1 MSFSSVAP
9 NCFCSP
15 GVPPC
20 ISSTPSLTS
29 NHAHLIC
36 SPQTSGEGGVCIGMS
51 ASTIP
56 RLLLQCGAAA
66 VQDTDLSPLPHL
78 DTQSPAGSVSAILL
92 KSGASSFPTPSVL
105 IQEAHTH
112 ALPSTMPPPSPDYK
126 SEQVI
131 PHSKAPSVAPLTLK
145 RAATLLHVGPKHDL
159 PA

>member
-1 MSFSSVAP
+1 M
-9 NCFCSP
+9 
-15 GVPPC
+15 G
-20 ISSTPSLTS
+20 STPVDLEDRG
-29 NHAHLIC
+29 
-36 SPQTSGEGGVCIGMS
+36 PGEGGVCIGMS

-131 PHSKAPSVAPLTLK
+131 PHSKAASVAPLALK
-145 RAATLLHVGPKHDL
+145 RAVTLLHMGPKHDL